1 MSRGG
6 SRWPVRLLVITCV
19 MAGPAL
25 SQECS
30 AEKMENSIIDIDLSL
45 PRGVRGAEPLR
56 VPSAGAC
63 VRACCSGHRLAGDKK
78 CNLIIFYAARTSTHP
93 NCYLFYCPSAEACPM
108 KPATGLVSYKIT
120 TDIHALEDKSIKTE
134 NFSTNEYPLSSDA
147 GTFISHSQD
156 IHQNHTASLEQ
167 SVFHQASELLNHI
180 GKHLDNMELHTVSPE
195 SQRAGE
201 SESLDPISGQQVI
214 NVPPRKPSAA
224 PVGNP
229 TDSFPTTPRAG
240 IPETRSAS
248 LAPLLTGTAQ
258 MESLTTSLHPA
269 AAKPTTA
276 ASPPAAAT
284 AAQPAVPAT
293 SITVTHVPL
302 SKPTN
307 SASPSITVQVTTNSG
322 SDTALSGL
330 RTPAMANEPTVV
342 SSNDT
347 SHVTLHSFPG
357 FILSSDSPASS
368 QNDLWG
374 YDPSDSESSLSEGVL
389 RGKGVFQL
397 GEKSSLIAALFF
409 GVIFLL
415 LVIVLTGKKIHE
427 SLQKRHYTK
436 LDYLINGMYA
446 DV

>member
-6 SRWPVRLLVITCV
+6 SRWPVRLLVIACL

-30 AEKMENSIIDIDLSL
+30 AEKMENSIIDTYLSL

-56 VPSAGAC
+56 VPGAGAC

-93 NCYLFYCPSAEACPM
+93 NCYLFYCPSTEACPM
-108 KPATGLVSYKIT
+108 KPARGLVTYKIT
-120 TDIHALEDKSIKTE
+120 TEDKSIKTE
-134 NFSTNEYPLSSDA
+134 NFSSNEHSLPSDA

-156 IHQNHTASLEQ
+156 IHQNYTASLEQ

-180 GKHLDNMELHTVSPE
+180 GKHLDNMELHTVAPE
-195 SQRAGE
+195 SQRAKE
-201 SESLDPISGQQVI
+201 SEGLDPISRQQVI
-214 NVPPRKPSAA
+214 KVPPSTPSAA

-229 TDSFPTTPRAG
+229 TASILTTAWAG
-240 IPETRSAS
+240 VPETSSAS
-248 LAPLLTGTAQ
+248 LAALPTGTAQ
-258 MESLTTSLHPA
+258 LESLPTSLHPG

-284 AAQPAVPAT
+284 AAKPAVPAT
-293 SITVTHVPL
+293 SITATHVPL

-307 SASPSITVQVTTNSG
+307 SASPSATVQVTTNSG
-322 SDTALSGL
+322 SATALSGL
-330 RTPAMANEPTVV
+330 RTPAMAPEPTVV
-342 SSNDT
+342 TSSDT
-347 SHVTLHSFPG
+347 SYVTLLSFPG
-357 FILSSDSPASS
+357 FILSSDSPTSS
-368 QNDLWG
+368 QNDLQG
-374 YDPSDSESSLSEGVL
+374 YEPSDSESSLSEGVL
-389 RGKGVFQL
+389 RGKAVFQL
-397 GEKSSLIAALFF
+397 GEKSSLVAALFF
-409 GVIFLL
+409 GVMFLL

-427 SLQKRHYTK
+427 SLQKRHYTR
-436 LDYLINGMYA
+436 LDYLINGIYA

>member
-1 MSRGG
+1 
-6 SRWPVRLLVITCV
+6 LLVFTCV

-63 VRACCSGHRLAGDKK
+63 ARACCSGHRLAGDKK
-78 CNLIIFYAARTSTHP
+78 CNLIIFYASRTSTHP
-93 NCYLFYCPSAEACPM
+93 NCYLFYCPSTEACPM

-120 TDIHALEDKSIKTE
+120 REIHAPEDKSIKTE
-134 NFSTNEYPLSSDA
+134 NFSSNEYSLPLDA
-147 GTFISHSQD
+147 GTIISHSQN
-156 IHQNHTASLEQ
+156 IHQNHTASSQQ

-180 GKHLDNMELHTVSPE
+180 GKHLDNMEFHTVFPE
-195 SQRAGE
+195 SPRAKE
-201 SESLDPISGQQVI
+201 SESLDPILRQKGI
-214 NVPPRKPSAA
+214 NVSAA
-224 PVGNP
+224 PVGNS
-229 TDSFPTTPRAG
+229 TASFPTTIQAG
-240 IPETRSAS
+240 APETSSAS
-248 LAPLLTGTAQ
+248 LTPLPPSAAQ
-258 MESLTTSLHPA
+258 LESRTTSLHPG
-269 AAKPTTA
+269 AAKPTTTPPTTA

-284 AAQPAVPAT
+284 GDKPGVPIT

-302 SKPTN
+302 SRPTT
-307 SASPSITVQVTTNSG
+307 SASASTSKQVTTNSR
-322 SDTALSGL
+322 SATAPSGL
-330 RTPAMANEPTVV
+330 RTPAMAPEPTVV
-342 SSNDT
+342 PSSDT
-347 SHVTLHSFPG
+347 SHVTLLSFPG
-357 FILSSDSPASS
+357 FALSSDSPTSS
-368 QNDLWG
+368 QNDLQG
-374 YDPSDSESSLSEGVL
+374 YDPPDSESSLSEGVL

-397 GEKSSLIAALFF
+397 GEKSSLVAALLF

-427 SLQKRHYTK
+427 SLQKRHYTR

>member
-1 MSRGG
+1 
-6 SRWPVRLLVITCV
+6 LLAITCV

-30 AEKMENSIIDIDLSL
+30 AEKMENSIIDINLSL
-45 PRGVRGAEPLR
+45 PRGVRGVEPLR

-63 VRACCSGHRLAGDKK
+63 VRACCSGHRLAGDNK
-78 CNLIIFYAARTSTHP
+78 CNLITFNAARARTHP
-93 NCYLFYCPSAEACPM
+93 NCYLFYCPSTEACPM

-120 TDIHALEDKSIKTE
+120 TDIHALEDKSIKIE
-134 NFSTNEYPLSSDA
+134 NFSSNEYSLPSDA
-147 GTFISHSQD
+147 GTFISHSQN

-167 SVFHQASELLNHI
+167 SIFHQASELLNHI

-195 SQRAGE
+195 SQRAKE
-201 SESLDPISGQQVI
+201 SESLDPISRQQVI
-214 NVPPRKPSAA
+214 NLPPSTASAV

-229 TDSFPTTPRAG
+229 SASFPTTAG
-240 IPETRSAS
+240 APETSSAS
-248 LAPLLTGTAQ
+248 PVPVPAGTAHL
-258 MESLTTSLHPA
+258 ESLTTSLHPG
-269 AAKPTTA
+269 AAKPTTPSPTTA

-284 AAQPAVPAT
+284 AAKPAVPAT
-293 SITVTHVPL
+293 SITVTRVPL

-307 SASPSITVQVTTNSG
+307 SASPSTTVQVTMKSG
-322 SDTALSGL
+322 SATALSGL
-330 RTPAMANEPTVV
+330 RTPAMAPEPTVV

-347 SHVTLHSFPG
+347 SHVTLLSFPG

-374 YDPSDSESSLSEGVL
+374 YNPSDSESSLSEGVL
-389 RGKGVFQL
+389 RGKGAFQL
-397 GEKSSLIAALFF
+397 GEKSSLVAALFF
-409 GVIFLL
+409 GVMFLL

-427 SLQKRHYTK
+427 SLQKRHYTR